1 MICVVCCSQ
10 FGSDRLL
17 HFAFTIVSMANTVA
31 IESENPLMVRFT
43 LHLQDEVLRLLPLS
57 TSDMALRCQVHVRP
71 IANFQDRDVWI
82 ALRVTRIV
90 RSQTIIEPGPELDLH
105 FSVVSLI
112 VSTPNHP
119 RLRRAIA
126 RAFRR
131 RVSANADSHG
141 QDLVLNL
148 NLYWS
153 QSGIY
158 LTVARICIE
167 SPSARELHSFFAALM
182 GWDGR
187 SRILQRHVS
196 ERHGYA
202 VFHLSFWNRPCG
214 RTQELVV

>member
-1 MICVVCCSQ
+1 
-10 FGSDRLL
+10 
-17 HFAFTIVSMANTVA
+17 MANTVA

-57 TSDMALRCQVHVRP
+57 TSDKALRCQVHVRP

-82 ALRVTRIV
+82 ALRVT
-90 RSQTIIEPGPELDLH
+90 ELDLH

-167 SPSARELHSFFAALM
+167 SPSARELHSFLAALM
-182 GWDGR
+182 
-187 SRILQRHVS
+187 VS

-202 VFHLSFWNRPCG
+202 VFHLSVWNRPCG